1 MPLFVIQCTDRPG
14 SLQLRLD
21 TRPAHLDYM
30 NGLGDRLVVGGPFL
44 GPDGQPNGSM
54 IVADFADQAAAD
66 AFRSEEHTSELQS
79 LMRTS
84 YAVFCLKKKNLTYI
98 YQY

>member
-44 GPDGQPNGSM
+44 GPAGQPNGS
-54 IVADFADQAAAD
+54 
-66 AFRSEEHTSELQS
+66 RSEARRVGKGGV
-79 LMRTS
+79 RTGRALVTGVQTCALPIS
-84 YAVFCLKKKNLTYI
+84 AEI
-98 YQY
+98 YDSGLRPERWRA